1 MNPTDGSV
9 QYTGLTPGSVA
20 TYTCNDGYQAV
31 GEVTRTCETDGTW
44 TGDPPVCETGKK
56 INENT
61 SSVQAVLV
69 ISHCHHITEECT
81 VELVG
86 DIVVQ
91 RNSASFSF
99 RGVGSLITRYIC
111 KVDGVIQP
119 DCTLHKPCHVAH
131 IHVSLFNPTG
141 SSPLTGLSP
150 GQHRLRVVP
159 VGCEVNRGVTFRFT
173 V

>member
-1 MNPTDGSV
+1 MMGTRQLEKSPGPVRLMEPGLETHLSV
-9 QYTGLTPGSVA
+9 RMVRNQT
-20 TYTCNDGYQAV
+20 
-31 GEVTRTCETDGTW
+31 
-44 TGDPPVCETGKK
+44 
-56 INENT
+56 T

-91 RNSASFSF
+91 KNSASFSF
-99 RGVGSLITRYIC
+99 RGVGSQITRYIC

-119 DCTLHKPCHVAH
+119 DCTLHQPCHVAY
-131 IHVSLFNPTG
+131 IMSLFNPTG